1 MLAPAKINL
10 DLLITG
16 RRDDGYHLLDSIVV
30 FTELGDELTVEKS
43 DQLSLTISG
52 PFANDLSSE
61 NDNLILE
68 AARLIC
74 LECGVEPN
82 LKFHLVKNLPVSS
95 GIGGGSADA
104 AAAIK
109 LTIQQ
114 LNLSVS
120 KERLETIAIKLGADV
135 PVCLRSISTHMR
147 GIGEDLSPLILSRSF
162 DILLVNPGVS
172 VSTPRIFNEYKKFEK
187 KFDRPRKE
195 KVSHIND
202 GFIKEEVLN
211 SQNALESVACRI
223 EPQIQIILKTL
234 ENFEGLWLGRMS
246 GSGATCFGI
255 FNNEENCLKAKKYL
269 KTHHSKWWI
278 ESTKSV

>member
-16 RRDDGYHLLDSIVV
+16 RRDDGYHLLDSIIV
-30 FTELGDELTVEKS
+30 FTELGDELTVDKS

-52 PFANDLSSE
+52 PFANVLSNE

-74 LECGVEPN
+74 KECDVEPN
-82 LKFHLVKNLPVSS
+82 LKFHLIKKLPVSS

-114 LNLSVS
+114 LNLSIT
-120 KERLETIAIKLGADV
+120 KERIETIALRLGADV

-147 GIGEDLSPLILSRSF
+147 GIGEDLSPLNLSRPF

-172 VSTPRIFNEYKKFEK
+172 VSTPRIFKEYKKSEK

-195 KVSHIND
+195 KVCHIND
-202 GFIKEEVLN
+202 RFIKEEVLN
-211 SQNALESVACRI
+211 SQNALEGVACRI
-223 EPQIQIILKTL
+223 EPQIQKVLKIL

-255 FNNEENCLKAKKYL
+255 FNNEESCLKAKKYL
-269 KTHHSKWWI
+269 KANHSKWWI
-278 ESTKSV
+278 KATKIV

>member
-30 FTELGDELTVEKS
+30 FTELCDELTVEKS

-52 PFANDLSSE
+52 PFANDLSNR

-74 LECGVEPN
+74 EECGVEPN
-82 LKFHLVKNLPVSS
+82 LKFHLIKNLPISS

-104 AAAIK
+104 AVAIK

-114 LNLSVS
+114 LNLSIS
-120 KERLETIAIKLGADV
+120 KGRLEAIALRLGADV
-135 PVCLRSISTHMR
+135 PVCLRSISTHMK
-147 GIGEDLSPLILSRSF
+147 GIGEGLSPLNLSRPF

-172 VSTPRIFNEYKKFEK
+172 VSTPRIFNEYKKSEK
-187 KFDRPRKE
+187 IFDRPRKE
-195 KVSHIND
+195 KISHIND
-202 GFIKEEVLN
+202 RFIKEEVLN
-211 SQNALESVACRI
+211 SKNALEGVACRI
-223 EPQIQIILKTL
+223 EPQIQKILNVL

-255 FNNEENCLKAKKYL
+255 FNNEENCLNAKKYL
-269 KTHHSKWWI
+269 KANHSKWWI
-278 ESTKSV
+278 ESTKSL